1 MNYRPEISTDGGKS
15 FGQNAQ
21 VFATKEEAETMA
33 RDIFGR
39 WMLATDYRAAET
51 EDPVTHTI
59 EQTPEGP
66 TLRPVPAPASGNKPY
81 LAIADDIEARGA
93 DSEGGEHD

>member
-1 MNYRPEISTDGGKS
+1 MSNYRPEISTDGGKS

-33 RDIFGR
+33 KDIFNR

-51 EDPVTHTI
+51 EDAVNYRLIDNKLEPVGTNS
-59 EQTPEGP
+59 EE
-66 TLRPVPAPASGNKPY
+66 LPA
-81 LAIADDIEARGA
+81 
-93 DSEGGEHD
+93 

>member
-39 WMLATDYRAAET
+39 WMLATDYRATET
-51 EDPVTHTI
+51 EDPVTHVM
-59 EQTPEGP
+59 EQTPDGP
-66 TLRPVPAPASGNKPY
+66 TLRSVPVPVSGTKLY
-81 LAIADDIEARGA
+81 LVILDDIE
-93 DSEGGEHD
+93 SEGGEHD

>member
-33 RDIFGR
+33 KDIFNR

-51 EDPVTHTI
+51 TDPVNYRLI
-59 EQTPEGP
+59 DNKLEPVASKLGDVVEVPEEL
-66 TLRPVPAPASGNKPY
+66 T
-81 LAIADDIEARGA
+81 
-93 DSEGGEHD
+93 

>member
-21 VFATKEEAETMA
+21 VFATKDEAETMA
-33 RDIFGR
+33 KDIFGR
-39 WMLATDYRAAET
+39 WMAATDYRATET
-51 EDPVTHTI
+51 TDPVNYRI
-59 EQTPEGP
+59 VNGV
-66 TLRPVPAPASGNKPY
+66 LSPVV
-81 LAIADDIEARGA
+81 

>member
-21 VFATKEEAETMA
+21 VFATKEEAQTMA

-39 WMLATDYRAAET
+39 WMLATDYRATET
-51 EDPVTHTI
+51 EDPVNYKLV
-59 EQTPEGP
+59 GGV
-66 TLRPVPAPASGNKPY
+66 LSPVEVAVV
-81 LAIADDIEARGA
+81 E
-93 DSEGGEHD
+93 SEGGEHD

>member
-1 MNYRPEISTDGGKS
+1 MSNYRPEISTDGGKS

-33 RDIFGR
+33 KDIFNR

-51 EDPVTHTI
+51 EDPVNYRLVDNKL
-59 EQTPEGP
+59 ESV
-66 TLRPVPAPASGNKPY
+66 PV
-81 LAIADDIEARGA
+81 LVVE
-93 DSEGGEHD
+93 SEGGEL